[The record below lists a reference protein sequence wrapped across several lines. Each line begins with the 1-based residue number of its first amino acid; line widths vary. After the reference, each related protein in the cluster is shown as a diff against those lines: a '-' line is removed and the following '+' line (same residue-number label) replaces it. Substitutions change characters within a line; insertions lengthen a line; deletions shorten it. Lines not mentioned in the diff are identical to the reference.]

1 MLHLTDKDPR
11 GKVPVQGHSV
21 MERRAKLDPAPWPA
35 VFTLAALLEEGGGY
49 LGEVS
54 VMNWMN
60 EFPVQFL
67 TCLSLRE
74 VRTLASLHG
83 PV

>member
-1 MLHLTDKDPR
+1 M
-11 GKVPVQGHSV
+11 PVQGHSV
-21 MERRAKLDPAPWPA
+21 MERRAELDPAPWPA
-35 VFTLAALLEEGGGY
+35 AVITLAALLEEGAGY
-49 LGEVS
+49 LGEVG
-54 VMNWMN
+54 VVNWMN
-60 EFPVQFL
+60 EFPVQIL